1 VNLQGSGPYSYKNPA
16 LYFSLLNRGFSVE
29 TGTPSMSTLESFQ
42 STIAKEDQW
51 PIGDAWAYHDWHQSG
66 NGDIAPFMAEIQ
78 SEFGAATGLEDFERK
93 AQMLNYVNHRA
104 IFEGMNAHL
113 WAPNSGRMLWM
124 TQPAWPSTMW
134 QILSSDYDTQASF
147 YGTKKACEP
156 IHVQLNLA
164 TYAVDVINT
173 TATSLPGLTV
183 SAKVYSLRNALLFQ
197 SKEQKD
203 AAANSATGSLK
214 LDLAPFLAQGM
225 VIVKLELLD
234 ASGKTVSQNLY
245 WLGAEPS
252 SYRELTR
259 LATTQLKVSA
269 SGSAT
274 GDNVKIKVEL
284 TNPGSVVSL
293 ENKLTLV
300 SSKDKVR
307 ILPAYYSDNYI
318 SLLPGETRS
327 IEVEY
332 PASATKEGAEISL
345 RGWNAVPQTIAVK

>member
-1 VNLQGSGPYSYKNPA
+1 
-16 LYFSLLNRGFSVE
+16 
-29 TGTPSMSTLESFQ
+29 MSTLESFQ
-42 STIAKEDQW
+42 STIAKDDQW

-78 SEFGAATGLEDFERK
+78 SEFGAPTGLEDFERK

-113 WAPNSGRMLWM
+113 WTPNSGRMLWM

-173 TATSLPGLTV
+173 TTTAVPGLTV
-183 SAKVYSLRNALLFQ
+183 NAKVYSLANALLFQ
-197 SKEQKD
+197 AKEQKD
-203 AAANSATGSLK
+203 APANAATGSLK
-214 LDLAPFLAQGM
+214 VDLAPFLAQGM
-225 VIVKLELLD
+225 VIVKLDLVD
-234 ASGKTVSQNLY
+234 PSGKAVSQNLY

-259 LATTQLKVSA
+259 LAATPVKMSTSA
-269 SGSAT
+269 STADG
-274 GDNVKIKVEL
+274 NVKIRVEL
-284 TNPGSVVSL
+284 TNTGSVVSL
-293 ENKLTLV
+293 ENKLTLL
-300 SSKDKVR
+300 SSKSKAR
-307 ILPAYYSDNYI
+307 ILPAYYSDNYV
-318 SLLPGETRS
+318 SLLPGESRT

-332 PASATKEGAEISL
+332 PASMAKEGAEVAL
-345 RGWNAVPQTIAVK
+345 RGWNAVPQTVSVK